1 VCPETGEAESI
12 AQKCGTSSEHKE
24 LASSTQTIQYSVLNL
39 TNKEVNDVKLRV
51 RDQGTKEPE
60 LNMGGSLPVSHPRQ
74 KSPSD
79 KLK

>member
-1 VCPETGEAESI
+1 VCPELWRPNQLRKDVAQVVSI
-12 AQKCGTSSEHKE
+12 RQ
-24 LASSTQTIQYSVLNL
+24 LASSMQTIQYSVLDL
-39 TNKEVNDVKLRV
+39 TNEEIHDVKLRV

-60 LNMGGSLPVSHPRQ
+60 LNVCGSLPVSHPRQ

>member
-1 VCPETGEAESI
+1 VCPKTEEAESA
-12 AQKCGTSSEHKE
+12 AQRCGISSEHM
-24 LASSTQTIQYSVLNL
+24 ATVDL
-39 TNKEVNDVKLRV
+39 TNKEVHDVKLRV

-60 LNMGGSLPVSHPRQ
+60 LDMCGSLPVSHPRQ